1 MTTRLLRKE
10 WVLGTSPE
18 LTRPAEE
25 RNLPGSREIPS
36 ATSSSSALGARTRSV
51 VGGIAW
57 LCRQI
62 CSAASRPY
70 SFDQRSTNHV
80 GWAWA
85 AATAC
90 GEKTLTTEGTGE
102 NRGTLESLR
111 RTALTKG
118 AAEVLRARFT
128 NSTLS

>member
-1 MTTRLLRKE
+1 MTTWLLRKE
-10 WVLGTSPE
+10 WVLVTSPE
-18 LTRPAEE
+18 LTRPAED
-25 RNLPGSREIPS
+25 RILPGSREIPS

-51 VGGIAW
+51 VGGVVW

-62 CSAASRPY
+62 FWAVFKPY
-70 SFDQRSTNHV
+70 SFDQRSPNHA

-85 AATAC
+85 APTSC

-118 AAEVLRARFT
+118 AAEVLRA
-128 NSTLS
+128 